1 MTNTYRSVL
10 CRLRMV
16 TTQREDAGITMV
28 LVVGY
33 SAVALI
39 LVALVTT
46 ITMTSL
52 RSATNHGRFEAA
64 LSVAEAGVDSQLA
77 AVQAANDAAPSIGDA
92 PVPAPG
98 HPTCPGAEVAAG
110 ASFADA
116 AAERAWARTQ
126 LEALV
131 AAGCAQD
138 SGDGEY
144 VVLKPNDRSAVYSLS
159 AVPSFTDAD
168 ATSRLV
174 KAEYLFTP
182 YSPTNAVLTTSNL
195 CFSGSV
201 DILRGVEPSAD
212 VHSNADVD
220 CGSSGS
226 VSSITVE
233 GTVSASGTVTN
244 PNLVPQLSGQPTQQ
258 VPSVHAL
265 SVYRAQAQLPELAGQ
280 WYDLCPD
287 GTVRSPAVAPAAPVP
302 CTGSVQATVSGTAT
316 YQGWQF
322 DGSSGGVAQ
331 WRTTQVGNA
340 FPGVYYV
347 HHGDADLDPQGN
359 PDSYPA
365 WNATVIASAG
375 PTARSEGDCPKVGG
389 SIDFDGLNITNKM
402 PGVVLYAD
410 ADIDGHQQVNAGAGL
425 FVAGDQLNLQT
436 SSSTIVGALIAAD
449 QCNHDGDSNDIQG
462 VTILFDGTVEAPMA
476 SLIRTALWLE
486 YVG

>member
-1 MTNTYRSVL
+1 MTSLSETGVL
-10 CRLRMV
+10 RRMRL
-16 TTQREDAGITMV
+16 TTRGDQGITMV

-33 SAVALI
+33 SAVALV
-39 LVALVTT
+39 LVALLATLTV
-46 ITMTSL
+46 TSL
-52 RSATNHGRFEAA
+52 RSATNHGRFEAS

-77 AVQAANDAAPSIGDA
+77 AVQAANDLAPSIGDA

-98 HPTCPGAEVAAG
+98 HPTCPGAEVSAG
-110 ASFADA
+110 PSFADA

-159 AVPSFTDAD
+159 AVPSFADAD
-168 ATSRLV
+168 PTSRLI

-182 YSPTNAVLTTSNL
+182 YSPTNAVLTSSNL

-201 DILRGVEPSAD
+201 DILRGTEPSAD

-220 CGSSGS
+220 CSNSGN
-226 VSSITVE
+226 VNSITVE

-244 PNLVPQLSGQPTQQ
+244 PNLSPQLSGQPIQQ

-265 SVYRAQAQLPELAGQ
+265 ALYRAQSRLPEFSGQ

-287 GTVRSPAVAPAAPVP
+287 GTVRSPAAAPAPAEP
-302 CTGSVQATVSGTAT
+302 CTGSVQATLSGSAT
-316 YQGWQF
+316 YQGWEF
-322 DGSSGGVAQ
+322 EGTSGGVAQ
-331 WRTTQVGNA
+331 WRTPQVGNSY
-340 FPGVYYV
+340 PGIYYV

-359 PDSYPA
+359 PNNYPA

-375 PTARSEGDCPKVGG
+375 PTGRDEGDCPKVGG
-389 SIDFDGLNITNKM
+389 NIDFNGLNIANKM

-410 ADIDGHQQVNAGAGL
+410 ADIDGHQRVNAGAGL
-425 FVAGDQLNLQT
+425 FVAGDQVNLQT
-436 SSSTIVGALIAAD
+436 SSSTLVGAIVAAD
-449 QCNHDGDSNDIQG
+449 QCNHDGDGNDIQG
-462 VTILFDGTVEAPMA
+462 MTILFDGTVEAPLA